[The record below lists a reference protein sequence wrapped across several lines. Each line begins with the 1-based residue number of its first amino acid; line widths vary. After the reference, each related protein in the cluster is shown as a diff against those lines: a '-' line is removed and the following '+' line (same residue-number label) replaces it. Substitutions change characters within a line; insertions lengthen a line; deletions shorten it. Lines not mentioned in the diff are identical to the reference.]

1 MNVPCRLIEDL
12 LPLYHDEICSQESRE
27 LVEEHVQGCPACQQS
42 LNAMEKGLDHPQE
55 DAEEAAALKAAQAG
69 WKKRRKISR
78 YKGGLIA
85 ILVVLIAA
93 SPLWLTLRQ
102 NTPVPAE
109 EIEISQLCQL
119 EDGTIVFHLY
129 IKDGKTLEKIVF
141 YVDQDGS
148 LYYTPMHALWE
159 ANRTSEQGLFNI
171 YLAFGN
177 TGRAEGEPSH
187 KPALLLE
194 EIPAIYA
201 GTPEDRVLI
210 WKPGMDLP
218 KASQNMETMVD
229 HYIDPLES
237 GSRWSEED
245 WQDYYAMLEE
255 TLGNE
260 LMRKGDLP

>member
-1 MNVPCRLIEDL
+1 M
-12 LPLYHDEICSQESRE
+12 
-27 LVEEHVQGCPACQQS
+27 EEHVQGCPTCQQS
-42 LNAMEKGLDHPQE
+42 LNAMEEGLDHSQE
-55 DAEEAAALKAAQAG
+55 DAEEASALKAAQAG
-69 WKKRRKISR
+69 WKKRRKLSR
-78 YKGGLIA
+78 CRGGLIA
-85 ILVVLIAA
+85 I
-93 SPLWLTLRQ
+93 
-102 NTPVPAE
+102 
-109 EIEISQLCQL
+109 
-119 EDGTIVFHLY
+119 LY

-187 KPALLLE
+187 QPALLLK